1 VKKADP
7 RDAIETLLEF
17 GLTLEFEDLPP
28 AVVART
34 KLAVLDTLGAAI
46 AGIRGESVAELS
58 SLVCGFGGSPQATLI
73 SNGRK
78 LPLPLA
84 VLVNATAARAWD
96 LDDVHEQ
103 NTCHVSASLV
113 PAALAVCEARGPV
126 SGKDLIT
133 AIAVA
138 AELICRMSAAPRI
151 SPGET
156 GSSLSYQCAFYAVA
170 LMASRLMKLSDTQ
183 SHDALGIA
191 HARAAGNQQGLL
203 QGTMTVRLMQ
213 GVAAEG
219 GIMSALM
226 AERNISGSRAILE
239 GRFGYYYLFQ
249 RGQYEP
255 NDLTGQLRDRWLFNE
270 VSVKPLYPCCK
281 FIHGPIDALLSAM
294 RTSRIPASGIEKLH
308 VTVTNRDV
316 YDLVCT
322 SRERK
327 WNPSNITDA
336 QFSLPYILAWAAIHD
351 GVGFS
356 ALSSRGLND
365 SRVREMMSRID
376 VTVETGL
383 QADGRGKFPMPGIVT
398 VTEKSGKATNAT
410 VEYVKG
416 HPKNPMSFGEVAEK
430 FRDCARF
437 GRPDW
442 NNLEEVVQLVAA
454 LETSADAGKL
464 VGHCAHTI
472 AA

>member
-1 VKKADP
+1 MKKAAA
-7 RDAIETLLEF
+7 RDAMETLLEF
-17 GLTLEFEDLPP
+17 GLTLKFEDLPP

-34 KLAVLDTLGAAI
+34 KLAVLDTLGATI

-73 SNGRK
+73 TNGRK

-84 VLVNATAARAWD
+84 ALVNATAARAWD

-126 SGKDLIT
+126 SGKELIT

-151 SPGET
+151 SFSET
-156 GSSLSYQCAFYAVA
+156 GSSMSYQCAFYAVA

-183 SHDALGIA
+183 SYDALGIA

-203 QGTMTVRLMQ
+203 QGAMTVRLMQ
-213 GVAAEG
+213 GIAAEG

-226 AERNISGSRAILE
+226 AERNMSGSRAILE
-239 GRFGYYYLFQ
+239 GRFGYYHVFQ
-249 RGQYEP
+249 RGKYEP
-255 NDLTGQLRDRWLFNE
+255 YDLTGQLRERWRYNE

-281 FIHGPIDALLSAM
+281 FIHGPIDALLQALGD
-294 RTSRIPASGIEKLH
+294 AGIGADDIER
-308 VTVTNRDV
+308 VRVVVTNKEVHDV
-316 YDLVCT
+316 VCT
-322 SRERK
+322 TRERK
-327 WNPSNITDA
+327 WNPTSIAEA
-336 QFSLPYILAWAAIHD
+336 QFSLPYMLAWAAVHRS
-351 GVGFS
+351 VGFQAMDPLS
-356 ALSSRGLND
+356 LGDPAVKAL
-365 SRVREMMSRID
+365 MSRIEVD
-376 VTVETGL
+376 LRTGS
-383 QADGRGKFPMPGIVT
+383 QKDERGTFPMPGIVT
-398 VTEKSGKATNAT
+398 VIERNGRATQRT
-410 VEYVKG
+410 VDYVKG
-416 HPKNPMSFGEVAEK
+416 HPKNPMSYDDVAGK
-430 FRDCARF
+430 FLDCARF

-442 NNLEEVVQLVAA
+442 ARAEEVVETVRDLERIEDVARIVR
-454 LETSADAGKL
+454 L
-464 VGHCAHTI
+464 CA